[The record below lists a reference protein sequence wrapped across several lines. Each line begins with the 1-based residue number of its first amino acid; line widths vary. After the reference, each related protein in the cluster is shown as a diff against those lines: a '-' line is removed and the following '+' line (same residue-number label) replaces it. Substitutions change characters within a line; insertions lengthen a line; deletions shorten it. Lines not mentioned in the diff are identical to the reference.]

1 MLASLTVQNFA
12 IIDNISIDFHKGLTV
27 LTGETGAGK
36 SLIIDAIGLLFG
48 NRASA
53 SMIRLGASKAIVEG
67 VFIDCGKKVMS
78 IIEEYG
84 LDSLD
89 DGMIVVKREINDNG
103 KSIVR
108 INGSVVTLN
117 QLSEIAYYLA
127 DIHTQLDTKKLFDV
141 NNYVHFID
149 NKESLEILDQYQDA
163 FINYKQA
170 LQSYQEKEKQL
181 KEDAENLE
189 YLKYQL
195 SELDNANLV
204 EGELESIEQEI
215 NELNNYENIFKYLT
229 EIKKLFSTNNIVE
242 ALYNIKHNLSKLKE
256 YSDIYVK
263 DYENSEN
270 LYYELQDLEEELI
283 AKNNSLEFDE
293 KKLERLNARYAFIKE
308 LMRKHRMS
316 FEELF
321 NYHQELKER
330 IDNFEKNDII
340 LQDYFKIVKH
350 NYQILKDY
358 TTKLTN
364 KRKENAVVV
373 KKDILATL
381 KTLYLEKV
389 NLDIRFNDYMFDGEL
404 TDHIFKNDGADI
416 VSFYISFNVGE
427 PLKELSKV
435 ASGGEMSRVMLAF
448 KVHLLNNLELSTIIF
463 DEIDTGVSGVVAK
476 SMADKLKIISKKTQ
490 VLSITHLPIVA
501 AAADNHLYISKN
513 VKNERTYTN
522 IKELNYDERVEEL
535 AKMISSQQNDIIS
548 QRLAE
553 DMIKSYK

>member
-89 DGMIVVKREINDNG
+89 DGMIVIKREINDNG

-149 NKESLEILDQYQDA
+149 NKESLEILAQYQDA

-501 AAADNHLYISKN
+501 AAADNHLYISKS
-513 VKNERTYTN
+513 VKNERTFTN
-522 IKELNYDERVEEL
+522 ISELIYDERVEEL
-535 AKMISSQQNDIIS
+535 AKMISSQQNDITS

>member
-84 LDSLD
+84 LDNLD
-89 DGMIVVKREINDNG
+89 DGMIVIKREINDNG

-149 NKESLEILDQYQDA
+149 NKESLEILAQYQDA

-195 SELDNANLV
+195 SELTVNDNYTIV
-204 EGELESIEQEI
+204 YEI
-215 NELNNYENIFKYLT
+215 ENIL
-229 EIKKLFSTNNIVE
+229 
-242 ALYNIKHNLSKLKE
+242 
-256 YSDIYVK
+256 
-263 DYENSEN
+263 
-270 LYYELQDLEEELI
+270 
-283 AKNNSLEFDE
+283 
-293 KKLERLNARYAFIKE
+293 
-308 LMRKHRMS
+308 
-316 FEELF
+316 
-321 NYHQELKER
+321 
-330 IDNFEKNDII
+330 
-340 LQDYFKIVKH
+340 
-350 NYQILKDY
+350 
-358 TTKLTN
+358 
-364 KRKENAVVV
+364 
-373 KKDILATL
+373 
-381 KTLYLEKV
+381 
-389 NLDIRFNDYMFDGEL
+389 
-404 TDHIFKNDGADI
+404 
-416 VSFYISFNVGE
+416 
-427 PLKELSKV
+427 
-435 ASGGEMSRVMLAF
+435 
-448 KVHLLNNLELSTIIF
+448 
-463 DEIDTGVSGVVAK
+463 
-476 SMADKLKIISKKTQ
+476 
-490 VLSITHLPIVA
+490 
-501 AAADNHLYISKN
+501 
-513 VKNERTYTN
+513 
-522 IKELNYDERVEEL
+522 
-535 AKMISSQQNDIIS
+535 ISSQQ
-548 QRLAE
+548 
-553 DMIKSYK
+553 K

>member
-84 LDSLD
+84 LDNLD
-89 DGMIVVKREINDNG
+89 DGMIVIKREINDNG

-149 NKESLEILDQYQDA
+149 NKESLEILAQYQDA

-293 KKLERLNARYAFIKE
+293 KKLEHLNARYAFIKE

-501 AAADNHLYISKN
+501 AAADNHLYISKS
-513 VKNERTYTN
+513 VKNERTFTN
-522 IKELNYDERVEEL
+522 ISELIYDERVEEL
-535 AKMISSQQNDIIS
+535 AKMISSQQNDITS